1 MTNEVLYRCT
11 SILDTELSSLDPAL
25 LGFADRAAAE
35 KRAPEVDEDG
45 NAVFPEAKLEI
56 EEGVLKLETLVEN
69 ALDRNFDRLE
79 IWTLRNIFS
88 LERGGKKEG
97 DKGSETEES
106 VGRWMRLAHYEVS
119 GTYTLLHEA
128 HLTPSQERTSY

>member
-25 LGFADRAAAE
+25 LGFADRATAE
-35 KRAPEVDEDG
+35 KRTTEVDEQG

-79 IWTLRNIFS
+79 IWALRNIFS
-88 LERGGKKEG
+88 LERGGG
-97 DKGSETEES
+97 KGESEES
-106 VGRWMRLAHYEVS
+106 VGRWMRLGHYEVS
-119 GTYTLLHEA
+119 LLV
-128 HLTPSQERTSY
+128 